1 MKKNARP
8 ENAIATKFLVI
19 KSQANGDF
27 ILSYWPVKKKL
38 KKIQNYEYMI
48 YETLLQQFC
57 AIT

>member
-38 KKIQNYEYMI
+38 KKI
-48 YETLLQQFC
+48 
-57 AIT
+57 